1 MEGHGNGAVCHRG
14 SFTVLG
20 GITGLLMAGNM
31 VSKSSK
37 SPRSVKMLLT
47 LSPESDVSTLSIS
60 VGRCLQ
66 LEGSGSSWLRF
77 VLIGI
82 VGIRYELVV
91 ASSGPGPV
99 VVIGFNE
106 CNGIGFG
113 L

>member
-37 SPRSVKMLLT
+37 LPRSVKMLLT
-47 LSPESDVSTLSIS
+47 LSLESDVSTLSIS
-60 VGRCLQ
+60 VGQYLQ
-66 LEGSGSSWLRF
+66 LEGSGSSQLWF
-77 VLIGI
+77 MLISLEGI
-82 VGIRYELVV
+82 WYELVI

-99 VVIGFNE
+99 IVIGVY
-106 CNGIGFG
+106 GYM
-113 L
+113 